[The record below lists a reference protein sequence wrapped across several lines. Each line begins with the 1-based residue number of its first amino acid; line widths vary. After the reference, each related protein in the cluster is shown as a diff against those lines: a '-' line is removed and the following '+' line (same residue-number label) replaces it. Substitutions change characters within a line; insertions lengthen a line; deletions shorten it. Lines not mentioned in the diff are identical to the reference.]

1 MTEQRSSEERGTA
14 GRRVA
19 MALSLVGVLA
29 LVVAA
34 LMRLARPGSLGLAG
48 VLIAAVVVVV
58 LIAAILGWTLGRTA
72 LRERAVRA
80 ERPGWE
86 LLAVASTAELPGA
99 LLAAGRWESGLSAG
113 GGTPLTLAVS
123 AAGVELWL
131 GGRTPRSVVALPW
144 DRIAAVQSGRGT
156 IGMRARPA
164 LAVHT
169 FDGAELTVLP
179 LSSPS
184 GLLPGG
190 ASDVDALVARLRTAR
205 DRR

>member
-1 MTEQRSSEERGTA
+1 MT
-14 GRRVA
+14 
-19 MALSLVGVLA
+19 LSLVGVLG
-29 LVVAA
+29 LVAA
-34 LMRLARPGSLGLAG
+34 SLMRLARPGSLGLAG
-48 VLIAAVVVVV
+48 VLIAVVVVVV
-58 LIAAILGWTLGRTA
+58 LIAAILAWTLGRTA

-113 GGTPLTLAVS
+113 GGTPLTLAVG

-144 DRIAAVQSGRGT
+144 DRIAAVQAGRGT
-156 IGMRARPA
+156 IAMRARPA

-169 FDGAELTVLP
+169 VDGAELTVLP
-179 LSSPS
+179 ASSRS

-190 ASDVDALVARLRTAR
+190 ASEVDALVDRLRTTR
-205 DRR
+205 DASTDAGGR